1 MTLVLPAGSALTVHY
16 NDGRDANRTTNDFPV
31 FVEPHRVSV
40 SAFDGSQSVITGFRG
55 AVDCYICNTADII
68 DKKNFV
74 PRFDNAL
81 TNQSKR

>member
-16 NDGRDANRTTNDFPV
+16 TDGRNANCTINDFTV
-31 FVEPHRVSV
+31 FVEPHRVQV
-40 SAFDGSQSVITGFRG
+40 SAFNDTESIITGRG
-55 AVDCYICNTADII
+55 SIDCYVCNTADII

-81 TNQSKR
+81 TT